1 MEKGLIIKE
10 KIDNLDFDYGTVD
23 KETEN
28 IMKQAVDKM
37 CLITQNTKFV
47 MGEQLNMVQERLAG
61 NNQYDGFLGKWY
73 SALGLKKDVVYDCIN
88 YYKVLVANSE
98 NEMIQELS
106 FSKVCEVAKIKGD
119 IELQK
124 EVIEKAP
131 LKEMKVKQ
139 VTELVKQVNSR
150 KEVTEELINEIMKKN
165 DETNTS
171 LKNFMKVTNVIVDKI
186 KEKNMSK
193 EDIEKILNVIN
204 ELKDLCSM
212 KQDNLHIEEEV

>member
-10 KIDNLDFDYGTVD
+10 KIENIEFDYETVD
-23 KETEN
+23 EETGN
-28 IMKQAVDKM
+28 IMKEAVEKIYTLKGNIKKSLGEEFSKVQDK
-37 CLITQNTKFV
+37 
-47 MGEQLNMVQERLAG
+47 LAG
-61 NNQYDGFLGKWY
+61 NNQYNGIFGKWY
-73 SALGLKKDVVYDCIN
+73 SSMGFKKDFVYDCIN
-88 YYKVLVANSE
+88 YYKVLISNSE
-98 NEMIQELS
+98 NQMIQELS
-106 FSKVCEVAKIKGD
+106 FSKVCEVAKIKED

-124 EVIEKAP
+124 EVEEKAP
-131 LKEMKVKQ
+131 LKAMKVKQ
-139 VTELVKQVNSR
+139 VAELVKQVSSR
-150 KEVTEELINEIMKKN
+150 KEVTEELINEIMQKN

-212 KQDNLHIEEEV
+212 KQNNSHIEEEV

>member
-61 NNQYDGFLGKWY
+61 NNQYDGFFGKWY

-106 FSKVCEVAKIKGD
+106 FSKVCEVAKIKED

>member
-37 CLITQNTKFV
+37 CLITQNTKLV

-61 NNQYDGFLGKWY
+61 NNQYDGFFGKWY

-98 NEMIQELS
+98 NQMIQELS
-106 FSKVCEVAKIKGD
+106 FSKVCEVAKIKED

-193 EDIEKILNVIN
+193 EDIEKILKVIN
-204 ELKDLCSM
+204 ELKELCSM

>member
-37 CLITQNTKFV
+37 CLITQNTKLI

-61 NNQYDGFLGKWY
+61 NNQYDGFFGKWY

-193 EDIEKILNVIN
+193 EDIEKILKVIN

>member
-61 NNQYDGFLGKWY
+61 NNQYDGFFGKWY

>member
-61 NNQYDGFLGKWY
+61 NNQYDGFFGKWY

-193 EDIEKILNVIN
+193 EDIEKILKVIN

-212 KQDNLHIEEEV
+212 KQNNLHIEEEV